1 MIWKGLAVFALIIF
15 YSIYFGKMIAQKR
28 KGIQT
33 DQIAKGKEKGRR
45 YYIELIMKIATIGIV
60 GLEVVSILMNLSML
74 PDAVRIVGVSLA
86 FIGDIIF
93 GVAVWTMR
101 DSWRA
106 GIPEKDKTEM
116 VTEGIYSISRN
127 PAFFAFDLV
136 YIGILLLFFNPV
148 LLIWSLGTILMLHL
162 QILQEEEYLVT
173 AFGEKY
179 VEYRKSVGRYLG
191 RRKC

>member
-1 MIWKGLAVFALIIF
+1 MLWKGFAIFTLIIF
-15 YSIYFGKMIAQKR
+15 YSIYFGKMFAQKR

-33 DQIAKGKEKGRR
+33 DQIAKGKEKGKR
-45 YYIELIMKIATIGIV
+45 YYTELILKITTFVIV
-60 GLEVVSILMNLSML
+60 IVEVISIWMNISML
-74 PDAVRIVGVSLA
+74 WNGFRMVGFVLAVV
-86 FIGDIIF
+86 GDILFAI
-93 GVAVWTMR
+93 AVWTMR

-116 VTEGIYSISRN
+116 VTGGIYSISRN

-136 YIGILLLFFNPV
+136 YIGILLMFFNP
-148 LLIWSLGTILMLHL
+148 LLLMWTVATVMMLHL

-179 VEYRKSVGRYLG
+179 VEYRESVGRYLG
-191 RRKC
+191 RRL